1 MVCTT
6 LRTSQPYSF
15 KNYFLISFV
24 FFPIQEFFSFVL
36 HPLSLHQQNMFH
48 AEEPVFPRL
57 SRQKNLSLTTLIN
70 AIPCKDQKFLVACV
84 KKSFFQKSSLATW
97 AKARNLDFVVQA
109 WKVSRLLLI
118 ISSVWIEREEK
129 TSGYLS
135 DKTSL

>member
-1 MVCTT
+1 MVCTI
-6 LRTSQPYSF
+6 LRSSQPYSF

-84 KKSFFQKSSLATW
+84 KKSSLATW

-109 WKVSRLLLI
+109 WKVSRLLLV
-118 ISSVWIEREEK
+118 ISSVWIEREKK

>member
-1 MVCTT
+1 MVCTI
-6 LRTSQPYSF
+6 LRASQPYSF

-24 FFPIQEFFSFVL
+24 FFPFQEFFFL

-48 AEEPVFPRL
+48 AEEPVFLNTFRTK
-57 SRQKNLSLTTLIN
+57 KNVSLTTLIN

-84 KKSFFQKSSLATW
+84 KKSSLQKSSLATW

-109 WKVSRLLLI
+109 WKVSRLLLV

>member
-1 MVCTT
+1 MYNFEDFTT
-6 LRTSQPYSF
+6 LLVQKSLLNKFCFLPFSIIFFLASIKFTPAKYVSCRRTCLSQ
-15 KNYFLISFV
+15 YFPNQKKCISYN
-24 FFPIQEFFSFVL
+24 ID
-36 HPLSLHQQNMFH
+36 
-48 AEEPVFPRL
+48 
-57 SRQKNLSLTTLIN
+57 N

-109 WKVSRLLLI
+109 WKVSRLLLV